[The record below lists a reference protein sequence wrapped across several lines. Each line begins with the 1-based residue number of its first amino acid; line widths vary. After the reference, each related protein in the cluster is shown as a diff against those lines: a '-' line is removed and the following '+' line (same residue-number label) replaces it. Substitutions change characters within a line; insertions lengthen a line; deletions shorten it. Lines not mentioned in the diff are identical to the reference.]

1 MLANRTNTDEAFSMT
16 DGSDRETGNG
26 SGGGSEGQAWPTTLL
41 ADEFRGKR
49 VLVTGS
55 SRGIGA
61 ALAMAFARLGADVAV
76 HANTQVEAGR
86 DLVARLTDRG
96 VRALLVTGDFRNARA
111 VEAAVDRAC
120 DGLGGLDVLV
130 NNAGTMLGR
139 VPLAQLDDAFLETAI
154 DLNIKSVV
162 IACRHALPAL
172 RDSRGA
178 IVNTSSIS
186 ARTGGSPGSSLYSSA
201 KAFVTTFTRSLA
213 AELAPDGIRVNA
225 VAPGTIAT
233 DFHQRYSSPAKL
245 AATAA
250 RIPLQ
255 RLGSAEDC
263 AGAYLFLASARLSGY
278 ITGQVIEVNGGQ
290 LIA

>member
-1 MLANRTNTDEAFSMT
+1 MGDELR
-16 DGSDRETGNG
+16 DRV
-26 SGGGSEGQAWPTTLL
+26 
-41 ADEFRGKR
+41 

-61 ALAMAFARLGADVAV
+61 ALATAFARLGADVAV

-290 LIA
+290 LMA